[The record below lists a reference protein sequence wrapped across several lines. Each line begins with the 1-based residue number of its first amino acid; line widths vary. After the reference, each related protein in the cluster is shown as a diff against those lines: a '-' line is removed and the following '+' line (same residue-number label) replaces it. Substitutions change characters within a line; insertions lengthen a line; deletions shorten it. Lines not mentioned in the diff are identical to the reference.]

1 MSKQYFFQAGT
12 FPDLSYTELVALFK
26 IFNLNRDTIHTFTE
40 GIFIIKSNDISEDIL
55 LKIFNRS
62 GGFVRFGY
70 IVENL
75 ENFLDEYIKSEEKVT
90 FGLSVLGDGKRDDQ
104 KFLKKLANEIKRG
117 LKEYDISSRFLIP
130 QKRDTELNAAQ
141 ILNNDVLEKGFELS
155 IIRSEKQEIY
165 AKTISIQDIEGYI
178 ERDMDRPY
186 SDIDMG
192 ILPPKLA
199 RMMVNYASIEEGI
212 VWDPFCGS
220 GTVLMEGAVLGYNFL
235 GSDVDS
241 DALKYSEENIQWLN
255 ERGYMGNIVYDI
267 FKFDV
272 KNPDNL
278 ILRKLRNTNISA
290 IVCEPFMG
298 PPLKRVLTEDHAEK
312 LLEEVKDL
320 YLNLFEVLDEKIGV
334 RGINMVLV
342 VPSYKTEKGWK
353 TFGIRDITSKR
364 WDLLNSDYSPN
375 RDLKWSRKNSII
387 TRNIF
392 ILHRT

>member
-26 IFNLNRDTIHTFTE
+26 MFNLNRDTIHIFSDD
-40 GIFIIKSNDISEDIL
+40 IFIIKSNDISEDIL

-75 ENFLDEYIKSEEKVT
+75 ENFLDEYIKAKEKVT
-90 FGLSVLGDGKRDDQ
+90 FGLSILGENKREDIRYI
-104 KFLKKLANEIKRG
+104 KKLANEIKRG

-130 QKRDTELNAAQ
+130 KGKDTQLNAAQ
-141 ILNNDVLEKGFELS
+141 IVNNEVLEKGFELS
-155 IIRSEKQEIY
+155 IIRNENEEIY

-178 ERDMDRPY
+178 ERDMHRPF

-192 ILPPKLA
+192 VLPPKLA
-199 RMMVNYASIEEGI
+199 RMMINYTSLKEGI

-220 GTVLMEGAVLGYNFL
+220 GTVLMESAVLGYNFL
-235 GSDVDS
+235 GSDIDNE
-241 DALKYSEENIQWLN
+241 ALKHSEENILWLN
-255 ERGYMGNIVYDI
+255 EKGYMGNVVYDI
-267 FKFDV
+267 FNFDV
-272 KNPDNL
+272 KNPDNR
-278 ILRKLRNTNISA
+278 ILKKLRNTNISA
-290 IVCEPFMG
+290 IVCEPYMG
-298 PPLKRVLTEDHAEK
+298 PPQKKIITERHAQILLKD
-312 LLEEVKDL
+312 VKKL
-320 YLNLFEVLDEKIGV
+320 YLDLFELLDEKIGI

-342 VPSYKTEKGWK
+342 IPSYKTDKGWK
-353 TFGIRDITSKR
+353 TFGIRDIASKR
-364 WDLLNSDYSPN
+364 WELLNSEYSAN